1 MTKHEIKHC
10 PRCLATF
17 ECKLN
22 NPVHCGCAGVEIDED
37 RLLAIAEHYRDC
49 LCADCLGEIAAGDPP
64 AERPDRSGAPGKA
77 SPEGQ
82 GGLPWHPDGSRT
94 KQADMKKGG

>member
-22 NPVHCGCAGVEIDED
+22 NPVHCGCAAVEIDED

-64 AERPDRSGAPGKA
+64 AERPDRSGSPDKRLPGRQGDSLGTPTVA
-77 SPEGQ
+77 GQ
-82 GGLPWHPDGSRT
+82 NGQT
-94 KQADMKKGG
+94 